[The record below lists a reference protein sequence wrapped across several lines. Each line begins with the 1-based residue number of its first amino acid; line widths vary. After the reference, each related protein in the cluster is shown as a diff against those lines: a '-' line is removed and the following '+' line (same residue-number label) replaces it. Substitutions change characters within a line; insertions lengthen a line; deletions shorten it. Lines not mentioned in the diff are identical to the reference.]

1 MSSAQEARR
10 GQRGLALLALLVVL
24 MVVAA
29 SSTAFVW
36 YVNRQQAQ
44 TGAGVRARRAAH
56 LAEAGLHTVLAAL
69 EAPAARDAAGP
80 WWRPTAH
87 EVRGDGEGRI
97 RVWVRDGDAG
107 ALVVTSEGEVAGTVR
122 MLEATVHLASP
133 ALLAALYGA
142 AVVRLEQ
149 PPAAVVIAPYGAGL
163 GDRPW
168 VHIAA
173 GREIWF
179 ATADV
184 SLNDPGVPVEVAPGP
199 IDPAPGTG
207 PAPMT
212 PPGPVRLLL
221 ARDAALTVGA
231 AHERVDVHQLRTLGV
246 AADGVVLRAHG
257 LPPLPDVDRAFYR
270 RQAAGNLANAA
281 TNAAAGRHAADG
293 ALERKR
299 DSLYTPAEFEQ
310 VQAYLAA
317 ADGPPR
323 LRGVIYVTG
332 GVSLLDAGR
341 LEIADGALVTEGTV
355 HLGDAARLEIV
366 HTPASRRLP
375 GLLVL
380 DDGGL
385 HISRD
390 ARLRAHG
397 LVDAA
402 RTIDVTDGGR
412 LEVIGAVVGRDPLT
426 SVRNRGAVI
435 VIRYDPAVLGTPGL
449 TARVGGPVVA
459 WIARVREVT
468 APPAPP
474 ASPRR

>member
-1 MSSAQEARR
+1 MSPAPRGRR

-24 MVVAA
+24 MVVAT

-44 TGAGVRARRAAH
+44 TGAGVRARRAAY
-56 LAEAGLHTVLAAL
+56 LAEAGLHTVLATL
-69 EAPAARDAAGP
+69 EAHAARDAPGP
-80 WWRPTAH
+80 RWRPAAH
-87 EVRGDGEGRI
+87 AVRVDGEGRI
-97 RVWVRDGDAG
+97 RVWVRDGDGG
-107 ALVVTSEGEVAGTVR
+107 ALVVTSEGEVAGAVR
-122 MLEATVHLASP
+122 VLEAIVHLASP

-142 AVVRLEQ
+142 AVVRVEH
-149 PPAAVVIAPYGAGL
+149 PPAAVVVAPYGAGL

-168 VHIAA
+168 VHIAV

-179 ATADV
+179 ATPDV
-184 SLNDPGVPVEVAPGP
+184 SLNDPGVPVEATPGP
-199 IDPAPGTG
+199 IDPAPGAL
-207 PAPMT
+207 PAPVT
-212 PPGPVRLLL
+212 SPRPVRLLL
-221 ARDAALTVGA
+221 ARDAALTVGPGHA
-231 AHERVDVHQLRTLGV
+231 RADVHELRALGV
-246 AADGVVLRAHG
+246 AADGVILRADG
-257 LPPLPDVDRAFYR
+257 LPPLPDIDRAFHR
-270 RQAAGNLANAA
+270 RQAADNLANAA
-281 TNAAAGRHAADG
+281 INAAAGRHAADG

-299 DSLYTPAEFEQ
+299 DSLYTPAEFERI
-310 VQAYLAA
+310 QAYLAA
-317 ADGPPR
+317 ADAPPR
-323 LRGVIYVTG
+323 LRGAIYVTG

-355 HLGDAARLEIV
+355 HLGEAARLEIV
-366 HTPASRRLP
+366 HTPASRGLP

-397 LVDAA
+397 LVDVA

-412 LEVIGAVVGRDPLT
+412 LEVTGAVVGRDPLASLRT
-426 SVRNRGAVI
+426 RGAVV

-449 TARVGGPVVA
+449 VVRAGGPVVA

-474 ASPRR
+474 ASPPR